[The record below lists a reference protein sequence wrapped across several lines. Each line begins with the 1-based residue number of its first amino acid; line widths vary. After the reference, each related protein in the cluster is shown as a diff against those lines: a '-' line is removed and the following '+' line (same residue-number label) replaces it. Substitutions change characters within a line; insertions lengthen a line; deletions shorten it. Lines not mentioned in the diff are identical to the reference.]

1 MLVVGK
7 IFSINKLQISLN
19 NWRVSGLK
27 IVFTNG
33 CFDIIHRGHIEYL
46 LKAKSF
52 GDILVVGLNS
62 DLSVKKL
69 KGNKRPIIGESD
81 RAFILSNLIGV
92 DGVIIFNDETPLQLI
107 SKILPDILV
116 KGGDY
121 LVENIVGKDIVVK
134 NGGKVFTVPLTKG
147 KSTTNIFN
155 KICKLN

>member
-7 IFSINKLQISLN
+7 IFNINQLQISLN
-19 NWRVSGLK
+19 NWRASGLK

-69 KGNKRPIIGESD
+69 KGNKRPIIGEAD
-81 RAFILSNLIGV
+81 RAFILSNLIAV
-92 DGVIIFNDETPLQLI
+92 DGVTIFNDETPKQLI
-107 SKILPDILV
+107 SEILPDILV

-121 LVENIVGKDIVVK
+121 LIENIVGKDIVEK